1 MTPGLLYGWEL
12 GGGASHLELA
22 RGLLAALGGR
32 FGRVTL
38 ALRHLAS
45 AQARFGAGPQLFQA
59 PVPEPAGQLPNPA
72 SYAEILFE
80 AGFHDRDA
88 LLSRLRAWDAI
99 LDAAR
104 PDVVVAD
111 HAPTLLLASRGR
123 AGLKRCCIGA
133 GFFCPPPV
141 APGPVFR
148 SWERVPP
155 ARPEAVEA
163 RVLEAI
169 NAALQ
174 QRGVA
179 PLARLADLFAL
190 DEQFLTTTPEL
201 DHYPARG
208 PARYWGFY
216 ATSDGGGR
224 MPDWPAGEG
233 PRVFAYLSAGYPRLA
248 ELLAELVRLRWPSV
262 VHVTGLPEATRR
274 SLAAPTLHLTGDW
287 LDMAGVTAAADLVV
301 CHAGAGTM
309 GWALEQGRRLVTLP
323 LHAEQTVAAL
333 RLKAAGLGHALLSAD
348 PAQFRRTLRVAAE
361 DTGLQSRVDAFRS
374 RLHPS
379 RDNLAAIAAR
389 LGELAA

>member
-1 MTPGLLYGWEL
+1 MTQGLFYGWEL

-22 RGLLAALGGR
+22 RCLLGALDGR

-38 ALRHLAS
+38 ALRRLAS
-45 AQARFGAGPQLFQA
+45 AQTRFGPAVQLFQA
-59 PVPEPAGQLPNPA
+59 PVPESPGLLPNPA

-80 AGFHDRDA
+80 AGFHDQDA

-99 LDAAR
+99 LDVAR
-104 PDVVVAD
+104 PNVIVAD

-123 AGLKRCCIGA
+123 PGLKRCCIGA
-133 GFFCPPPV
+133 GFFCPPPA
-141 APGPVFR
+141 APCPVFR
-148 SWERVPP
+148 SWDRVAS
-155 ARPEAVEA
+155 ARPVAIEA
-163 RVLEAI
+163 RVLDCI

-179 PLARLADLFAL
+179 PIARVADLFEL

-201 DHYPARG
+201 DHYPDRG
-208 PARYWGFY
+208 TARYWGFY
-216 ATSDGGGR
+216 ATGDGGGR
-224 MPDWPAGEG
+224 AAEWPAGEG
-233 PRVFAYLSAGYPRLA
+233 PRVFAYLSADYPRLG
-248 ELLAELVRLRWPSV
+248 ELLAELVRLRWPSL
-262 VHVTGLPEATRR
+262 VHVTGLPEAARR
-274 SLAAPTLHLTGDW
+274 SLAAPTLHLTADW

-333 RLKAAGLGHALLSAD
+333 RLKAAGLGHVLLSAD
-348 PAQFRRTLRVAAE
+348 PAQFRRTLREAAQ
-361 DTGLQSRVDAFRS
+361 DGALQARVDALRA
-374 RLHPS
+374 RLTPS